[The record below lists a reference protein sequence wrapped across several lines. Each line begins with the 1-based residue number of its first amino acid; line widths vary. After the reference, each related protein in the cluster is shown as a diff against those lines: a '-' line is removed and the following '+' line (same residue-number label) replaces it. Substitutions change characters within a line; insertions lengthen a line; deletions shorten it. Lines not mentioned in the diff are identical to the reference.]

1 MIPMWT
7 TALIAL
13 VGALAVGLDVTL
25 LVEKFKGNL
34 DEVARQADE
43 SNRIDRVV
51 SSGS

>member
-7 TALIAL
+7 IALIAV

-34 DEVARQADE
+34 DEISREADE
-43 SNRIDRVV
+43 PNHIDSVTNA
-51 SSGS
+51 SS